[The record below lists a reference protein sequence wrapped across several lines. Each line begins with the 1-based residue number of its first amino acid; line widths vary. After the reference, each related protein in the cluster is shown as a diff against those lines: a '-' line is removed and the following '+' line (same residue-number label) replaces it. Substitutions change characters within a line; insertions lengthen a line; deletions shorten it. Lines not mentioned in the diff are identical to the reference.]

1 MTGNSVAA
9 ALNDALRETY
19 KLYLTANHHH
29 WNVEGPQFVSLHTLF
44 EEQYTE
50 MAEAIDEMAE
60 RIRTLGEYALPF
72 DGHTDIVGD
81 VKSVLNAK
89 DGGARATKMVE
100 QLISLNKSVIKY
112 LEIAKEAAADADDNE
127 SEDLTIG
134 RITVHQKALW
144 MLESLNK

>member
-9 ALNDALRETY
+9 ALNDVLRETY

-50 MAEAIDEMAE
+50 MAEAIDEIAE

-72 DGHTDIVGD
+72 DGQGDIVAD
-81 VKSVLNAK
+81 VKAPLGEK
-89 DGGARATKMVE
+89 DGNARAKKMVE
-100 QLISLNKSVIKY
+100 QLIALNESVVKS
-112 LEIAKEAAADADDNE
+112 LEIAKDAAADADDNE

-144 MLESLNK
+144 MLKSLNK